1 MNYSIWKKTLKAI
14 GIMALSV
21 SAIAC
26 TSDDDKPV
34 KTNELTIA
42 DVLKA
47 EDGVTFTNL
56 ECVTVVAANTQ
67 GVLLQENG
75 SSIYAFIGEKHNFTI
90 GDMVTVESGTTATY
104 NKCRQ
109 FTKGV
114 KLVKTWHANSNSR
127 NRHSSRQ
134 RTLTHI

>member
-75 SSIYAFIGEKHNFTI
+75 SSIYAFIGEKHNFSI
-90 GDMVTVESGTTATY
+90 GDMVTVESHGHVQQMPPVHQRGEAREDLARQIQTAETGTVHG
-104 NKCRQ
+104 
-109 FTKGV
+109 KG
-114 KLVKTWHANSNSR
+114 H
-127 NRHSSRQ
+127 
-134 RTLTHI
+134 

>member
-56 ECVTVVAANTQ
+56 
-67 GVLLQENG
+67 
-75 SSIYAFIGEKHNFTI
+75 
-90 GDMVTVESGTTATY
+90 
-104 NKCRQ
+104 
-109 FTKGV
+109 
-114 KLVKTWHANSNSR
+114 
-127 NRHSSRQ
+127 
-134 RTLTHI
+134 